1 MALEERRT
9 LVGLLEKGMFV
20 SRLDRDW
27 IGTPF
32 PFQGFYIESDKDI
45 ELLGSY
51 CTSVFIDVVKSN
63 APAEPLKTFARG
75 DGTVF
80 PPRVQEYRNTV
91 ELQDEIPEA
100 RRAHASARQLAERLE
115 ADVRGNR
122 RLDAAGIR
130 DAIEPMVASLIR
142 NVDAF
147 FWLMALLRRDD
158 YAYSHAVHCSALA
171 AAFGRHL
178 ALPREVLVDLATGGM
193 LLDVGKAA
201 LPDELF
207 KHPGP
212 LSPEA
217 VVAMR
222 SHVAEGLRVFDESG
236 LTGSWAREMLA
247 GHHERHDG
255 SGYPEGIKGGQIPL
269 AARMG
274 GIIDTYDAICSD
286 RPHAKAASRHA
297 ALHAVYRASD
307 KLYQGEVVEQFLQC
321 LCVYPT
327 GSLVELSSGEVG
339 IVMAQNQARRLRPRV
354 MLLLDADK
362 RPYRPY
368 RDVDLMAV
376 ERDAGGRTAVRIVSS
391 LEPGAYGLDP
401 AALFLL

>member
-1 MALEERRT
+1 MALEERRM

-27 IGTPF
+27 VGTPF
-32 PFQGFYIESDKDI
+32 PFQGFFIESEKDV
-45 ELLGSY
+45 ELLGNY
-51 CTSVFIDVVKSN
+51 CTSVFIDVIKSN
-63 APAEPLKTFARG
+63 APAEPLLTLGHPGKS
-75 DGTVF
+75 VF

-91 ELQDEIPEA
+91 DLHDELPRA
-100 RRAHASARQLAERLE
+100 REAHASARKLAERLE
-115 ADVRGNR
+115 ADVRGSR
-122 RLDAAGIR
+122 RLVAGDIHDAV
-130 DAIEPMVASLIR
+130 EPMVESLIR

-193 LLDVGKAA
+193 LLDIGKAA
-201 LPDELF
+201 LPEELF

-222 SHVAEGLRVFDESG
+222 SHVAEGLKVFDESG
-236 LTGSWAREMLA
+236 LHGVWARDILA

-255 SGYPEGIKGGQIPL
+255 SGYPNGLKGDQIPL

-286 RPHAKAASRHA
+286 RPHAKGASRHV
-297 ALHAVYRASD
+297 ALQAVYRASD

-362 RPYRPY
+362 RAYRPY
-368 RDVDLMAV
+368 RDIDLMAV
-376 ERDAGGRTAVRIVSS
+376 ERDAGGSTAVRIVTS
-391 LEPGAYGLDP
+391 LEPGAHGLDP
-401 AALFLL
+401 AALFLA

>member
-1 MALEERRT
+1 VR
-9 LVGLLEKGMFV
+9 K
-20 SRLDRDW
+20 
-27 IGTPF
+27 
-32 PFQGFYIESDKDI
+32 
-45 ELLGSY
+45 
-51 CTSVFIDVVKSN
+51 
-63 APAEPLKTFARG
+63 
-75 DGTVF
+75 
-80 PPRVQEYRNTV
+80 
-91 ELQDEIPEA
+91 
-100 RRAHASARQLAERLE
+100 LAERLE
-115 ADVRGNR
+115 ADVRGSR
-122 RLDAAGIR
+122 RLVAGDIHDAVV
-130 DAIEPMVASLIR
+130 PMVESLIR

-193 LLDVGKAA
+193 LLDIGKAA

-212 LSPEA
+212 LTPEA
-217 VVAMR
+217 MVQMR

-236 LTGSWAREMLA
+236 LQGNWAREILA

-255 SGYPEGIKGGQIPL
+255 SGYPNGLKGDQIPL

-286 RPHAKAASRHA
+286 RPHAKAASRHV
-297 ALHAVYRASD
+297 ALQAVYRASD

-362 RPYRPY
+362 RPYKPF
-368 RDVDLMAV
+368 RDIDLMAV
-376 ERDAGGRTAVRIVSS
+376 ERDAGGSTAVRIVTS
-391 LEPGAYGLDP
+391 LEPGAHGLDP
-401 AALFLL
+401 AALFLA